1 LTEPGFKKHSAA
13 ESSAPYLTV
22 RKFTSNFEE
31 LALPLFESSYKFA
44 RRLTRNEAD
53 AEDLV
58 QEAYLK
64 AFRSF
69 YAFEPGSNFRAWLF
83 RILKNTYLTWRNRAQ
98 TRHVAFLDL
107 DGELAELPSDSPDAF
122 STLIDKTRLA
132 AVQSAIQQMPV
143 IFRDVLVLRDFEGA
157 TYRETAH
164 ALAIPVGTVMSRLAR
179 ARKVIRESIQCT
191 PHTVPRVDSLE
202 AGKTE

>member
-1 LTEPGFKKHSAA
+1 MIDPEFKKHFAA
-13 ESSAPYLTV
+13 ESGVPYLTV
-22 RKFTSNFEE
+22 CKSTSNFEE

-44 RRLTRNEAD
+44 RRLTKNEAD

-83 RILKNTYLTWRNRAQ
+83 RILKNTYLSWYNSAQNRHTAY
-98 TRHVAFLDL
+98 FDL
-107 DGELAELPSDSPDAF
+107 DRELAELPSNSPDAV
-122 STLIDKTRLA
+122 STLIDKTRRD
-132 AVQSAIQQMPV
+132 AVQSATERLPM
-143 IFRDVLVLRDFEGA
+143 IFRDVLVLCDFEGA
-157 TYRETAH
+157 SYRETAH

-179 ARKVIRESIQCT
+179 ARKAIRVSIH
-191 PHTVPRVDSLE
+191 HTV
-202 AGKTE
+202 G